1 MKLFFKIIGIL
12 VMLFLLYVIVVL
24 GIEFFYILTPSP
36 VTKINHQKNTDSV
49 ILVIDVQNM
58 LTFYDN
64 PEKAKKYRVAPFLNS
79 INQAI
84 NKKSGYE
91 VIYIRQEFPKNSFLS
106 FILPTFPE
114 EGDPGTEINRN
125 IFRENSMIFT
135 KSRADAFSNPGLQ
148 QYLNSKKIGTLYITG
163 LAAEACVNSTIKGA
177 VANGYRVY
185 VIKEAVLSM
194 RGGMPGSERLERYRS
209 YGTGIISVND
219 LK

>member
-1 MKLFFKIIGIL
+1 MKRFFKILGIL
-12 VMLFLLYVIVVL
+12 VLLFCLYVIVVL
-24 GIEFFYILTPSP
+24 GIEFFYILEPST
-36 VTKINHQKNTDSV
+36 VTKINLQKNTNSV

-64 PEKAKKYRVAPFLNS
+64 PEKAKKYGVAPFLNS

-84 NKKSGYE
+84 NKKNSYE

-106 FILPTFPE
+106 FMLPTFPE

-125 IFRENSMIFT
+125 VFRENSMIFT

-148 QYLNSKKIGTLYITG
+148 QYLNSKKTGTIYITG

-194 RGGMPGSERLERYRS
+194 SGGMPGRERLEKYRS
-209 YGTGIISVND
+209 YGAGIISVND
-219 LK
+219 IK